1 MFLLL
6 VAVISMHQVYATL
19 KQKVDRWPLRAIT
32 LRLIEFTGR
41 VFILP
46 FIVVYFLKMI
56 TFQDALFTSEALIG
70 VTIAITVIIAI
81 QEFFGVRIAV
91 IRAVDALIEKVNDP
105 DTTVKDL
112 SLAEIIVLNWMQFGM
127 ISFSKLHVAKELQDK
142 GALTRFST
150 AALQIKHLAQV
161 NDLILS
167 SSGGTPPGVSP
178 PGADNS
184 SSPNIRH
191 SISTKVLQNVKRDA
205 LASAAKQ
212 QQETAYLASNSYDS
226 SGSGGNGGGNSP
238 GGGNMEMK
246 SFQRVGS
253 ISISNPNSKK
263 PHSIDPFDPKTINP
277 LARPS
282 SIMAADDSDDEN

>member
-112 SLAEIIVLNWMQFGM
+112 SLPEIFVLNWMQFGM

-161 NDLILS
+161 NDLILYS
-167 SSGGTPPGVSP
+167 SGVSP
-178 PGADNS
+178 PSTDDS

-226 SGSGGNGGGNSP
+226 SGSGSNGGGNSP